1 MNILMALSQREV
13 TGAEVYAA
21 SVGNELSRRG
31 HKVLYVSD
39 TLTCNVSGRY
49 LKLTFNK
56 RSWPRRLWQI
66 ARLVWIIKQNNIQIV
81 HAHSRASGWASY
93 IACKLTRTP
102 MVTTVHGRQ
111 PVHASRKAF
120 HAFGYKAIAVCEDI
134 RDQII
139 SALGVP
145 AEQVTV
151 VRNGIEAERFQA
163 AEGGKATG
171 LGGLNADLG
180 RKPLISIIGRLTGP
194 KGELCYRL
202 LNESL
207 SGLISKGAVQVQVIT
222 ASKIPARFERFKS
235 SVAFPGYTDDI
246 ASVMAQSTLVIGAGR
261 VAIEALLASR
271 PVYAIGEAKA
281 IGLITPE
288 NVNQAMRS
296 NFGDIGPK
304 ELEIDFERVKGGL
317 EQFVDRHVALRAP
330 RDDGLRNTILQEY
343 DLTKV
348 VDQLETLYQDAVVET
363 LKREMP
369 VLMYH
374 RFIEHESEKGIHG
387 TWMRLDM
394 FEKHLR
400 LIKRLGFETLTPRD
414 LLEKGFI
421 HRFQPGKKF
430 LMLTA
435 DDGYRDNLTRML
447 PLLEKYDMK
456 ATVFIVSD
464 ETHNRWDTDHPT
476 NPDTKVDL
484 LTPDEIRA
492 LDRSGRVEIGG
503 HTLSHAKLDEL
514 GPEAQRHEIVE
525 NKKQLEDILGHPMVS
540 FAYPFGNLNESA
552 KHEAQ
557 AAGYAM
563 AFATDSGPR
572 ALHQDR
578 FQIRR
583 INVFPR
589 TNVFGLWRKIRGN
602 YVWRR

>member
-1 MNILMALSQREV
+1 MNILMALSQLEV
-13 TGAEVYAA
+13 TGAEVYATT
-21 SVGNELSRRG
+21 VGNELTRRG
-31 HKVLYVSD
+31 HSVFYVSD
-39 TLTCNVSGRY
+39 TLSCKVEGNFIPLV
-49 LKLTFNK
+49 FNK
-56 RSWPRRLWQI
+56 RSWPRRVWQI
-66 ARLVWIIKQNNIQIV
+66 ARLIWIIRANKIQLV
-81 HAHSRASGWASY
+81 HAHSRAAGWASY
-93 IACKLTRTP
+93 LACKLTRTP

-120 HAFGYKAIAVCEDI
+120 HAFGYKAIAVCEDV

-145 AEQVTV
+145 ADQVMV
-151 VRNGIEAERFQA
+151 IRNGFDVEQFEKA
-163 AEGGKATG
+163 ARAACLSSQENTTNKRSDSPPF
-171 LGGLNADLG
+171 N
-180 RKPLISIIGRLTGP
+180 ISIIGRLTGP

-202 LNESL
+202 LHETL
-207 SGLISKGAVQVQVIT
+207 AELIASRRVRVRVIT
-222 ASKIPARFERFKS
+222 ASKITERFEKFQGK
-235 SVAFPGYTDDI
+235 VEFPGYTPDI
-246 ASVMAQSTLVIGAGR
+246 AQVIAQSDLVIGAGR
-261 VAIEALLASR
+261 VAIETLLVGR
-271 PVYAIGEAKA
+271 PVYAVGEAKA
-281 IGLITPE
+281 IGLVTAE
-288 NVNQAMRS
+288 NVREAMHS

-304 ELEIDFERVKGGL
+304 ELSIDFERVKR
-317 EQFVDRHVALRAP
+317 EVSSVIASEAKRSTV
-330 RDDGLRNTILQEY
+330 RDIIIEAYG
-343 DLTKV
+343 LTKV

-394 FEKHLR
+394 FEKHLK
-400 LIKRLGFETLTPRD
+400 LIKRLGFETLTPKD
-414 LLEKGFI
+414 LAEKGFI
-421 HRFQPGKKF
+421 HRLQPGKKF

-492 LDRSGRVEIGG
+492 LDQSGRVEIGG

-514 GPEAQRHEIVE
+514 SPEAQRHEIVE

-552 KHEAQ
+552 KREAQ
-557 AAGYAM
+557 AAGYAL

-572 ALHQDR
+572 AAHQDR

-589 TNVFGLWRKIRGN
+589 TDVFGLWRKIRGN
-602 YVWRR
+602 YVWKR